1 LRGAVPLSPF
11 EGMKGEQIS
20 RQWKEDKELILLR
33 SLEAAHYTG
42 VGRLSLT
49 ASDCKWTPA
58 ACIEL
63 DSFLLRL
70 HDTIVRQAEQS

>member
-1 LRGAVPLSPF
+1 
-11 EGMKGEQIS
+11 MKGKQIPPH
-20 RQWKEDKELILLR
+20 WKENKELILLR
-33 SLEAAHYTG
+33 SLEAAHDTG
-42 VGRLSLT
+42 VGRFSLT